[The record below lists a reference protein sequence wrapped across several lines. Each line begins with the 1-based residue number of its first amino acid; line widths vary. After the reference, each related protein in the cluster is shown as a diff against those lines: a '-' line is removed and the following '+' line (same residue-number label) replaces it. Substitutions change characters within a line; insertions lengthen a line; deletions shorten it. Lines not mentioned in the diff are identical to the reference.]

1 MVEPSPI
8 PWPPPVRQIALL
20 LLSGQPN
27 APLSPFYAL
36 APWVGIADFRG
47 VRHMALRMQRAGAV
61 EITSRVLAC
70 RPRVL
75 KAGFVPDDACQM
87 LTAAGIDVRLG
98 PCSMPASD
106 VARRFQDL
114 PRAAPAYEF
123 DIGTAQVIHP
133 L

>member
-1 MVEPSPI
+1 MTEPSTI
-8 PWPPPVRQIALL
+8 PWPPPERRIALL
-20 LLSGQPN
+20 VLSGQPC

-36 APWVGIADFRG
+36 APYLGIADFRG
-47 VRHMALRMQRAGAV
+47 VRHGALRTRRAGAV

-75 KAGFVPDDACQM
+75 IAGFVPDDACQM

-106 VARRFQDL
+106 VARRYQDL
-114 PRAAPAYEF
+114 PRAAPAYEL
-123 DIGTAQVIHP
+123 DLGTANAIHH